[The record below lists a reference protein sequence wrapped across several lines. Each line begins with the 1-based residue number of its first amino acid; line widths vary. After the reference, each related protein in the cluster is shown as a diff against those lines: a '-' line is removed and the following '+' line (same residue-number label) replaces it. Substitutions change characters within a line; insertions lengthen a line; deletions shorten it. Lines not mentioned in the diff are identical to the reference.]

1 MVLAISQ
8 CCKSK
13 SCCDAE
19 SRQCS
24 VVCGAGWAV
33 ATCDNTDPNDGAWC
47 SHRATSHR
55 ASVISSVKHGECVRA
70 GTGTH

>member
-33 ATCDNTDPNDGAWC
+33 ATCDNTDPNDGA
-47 SHRATSHR
+47 AT
-55 ASVISSVKHGECVRA
+55 APPATVLPL
-70 GTGTH
+70 